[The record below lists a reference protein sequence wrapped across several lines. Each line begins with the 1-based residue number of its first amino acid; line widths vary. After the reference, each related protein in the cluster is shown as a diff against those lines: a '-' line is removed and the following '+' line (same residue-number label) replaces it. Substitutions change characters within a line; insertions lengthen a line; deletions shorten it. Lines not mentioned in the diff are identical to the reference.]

1 MAALD
6 DILNSIDMD
15 QLAAQ
20 LGTDEQTARSAAE
33 AAVPSLLGQ
42 IGVNAS
48 EPFGERSLAGALDQH
63 FTANSLFTNERP
75 VDLGAVDT
83 DDGRK
88 IVGHVFQGQP
98 DTAVQVLSQ
107 RTGADPGLLSKLLPL
122 LAPVVLSYL
131 AQKIGGGSFG
141 NVLGPILSGGHPQP
155 GSQAQTQQGQQGGIL
170 GDILGQIIGRPQ
182 AGSEQQKGGGGL
194 LDSLLGGLFGRN

>member
-6 DILNSIDMD
+6 DILASIDMD

-33 AAVPSLLGQ
+33 VAVPSLLGQ

-63 FTANSLFTNERP
+63 FTANTLFNSDSA
-75 VDLGAVDT
+75 VDLNAVDT
-83 DDGRK
+83 QDGGK

-98 DTAVQVLSQ
+98 DTAIQVLSQ
-107 RTGADPGLLSKLLPL
+107 RTGADPGLLQKLLPI
-122 LAPVVLSYL
+122 LAPIVLSYL

-141 NVLGPILSGGHPQP
+141 NVLGPILSGGN
-155 GSQAQTQQGQQGGIL
+155 QQNPRAGQQGSGNIL

-182 AGSEQQKGGGGL
+182 TRADQSKGGGGL
-194 LDSLLGGLFGRN
+194 LDSLLGGLLGRN

>member
-6 DILNSIDMD
+6 DILASIDMD

-33 AAVPSLLGQ
+33 MAVPSLLGQ

-63 FTANSLFTNERP
+63 FTANTLFNTESQ
-75 VDLGAVDT
+75 VDLTAVDT
-83 DDGRK
+83 TDGDK

-98 DTAVQVLSQ
+98 DTAIQVLSQ

-122 LAPVVLSYL
+122 LAPIVLSYL
-131 AQKIGGGSFG
+131 AQKVGGGSFG
-141 NVLGPILSGGHPQP
+141 NVLGPILSGGNQRTGAQEQP
-155 GSQAQTQQGQQGGIL
+155 GGNIL

-182 AGSEQQKGGGGL
+182 ARADQNKGGGGL
-194 LDSLLGGLFGRN
+194 LDNLLGGLLGRN